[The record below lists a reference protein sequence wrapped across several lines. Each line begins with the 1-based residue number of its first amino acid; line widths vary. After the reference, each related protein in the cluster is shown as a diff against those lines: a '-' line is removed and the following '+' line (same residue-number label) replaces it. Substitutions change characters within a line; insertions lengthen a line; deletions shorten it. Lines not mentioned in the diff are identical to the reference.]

1 VEERRIHPSGINGE
15 EAAWCDELRGKVHQK
30 AQLFIVKEER
40 EQVASSNHKSRAPLE
55 ALRWRPVQQI
65 NLEDLRGRDAFAGED
80 DRLRVAI
87 KADQAAITDVER
99 LKDSTSATAELNN
112 RAASCL
118 GERAPERTIILCTCV
133 EVTLVAE
140 ESTPRC

>member
-1 VEERRIHPSGINGE
+1 M
-15 EAAWCDELRGKVHQK
+15 
-30 AQLFIVKEER
+30 
-40 EQVASSNHKSRAPLE
+40 
-55 ALRWRPVQQI
+55 QQI

-99 LKDSTSATAELNN
+99 LKDSTSATAEFNN
-112 RAASCL
+112 GAASCL

-133 EVTLVAE
+133 EVTLVVE
-140 ESTPRC
+140 ESTPRR

>member
-1 VEERRIHPSGINGE
+1 
-15 EAAWCDELRGKVHQK
+15 LRGKVHQE

-65 NLEDLRGRDAFAGED
+65 NVKDLRGRDAFAGEG

-87 KADQAAITDVER
+87 EADQAAITDVER
-99 LKDSTSATAELNN
+99 IKDPTSATSELNDG
-112 RAASCL
+112 AASCL
-118 GERAPERTIILCTCV
+118 GERAPERTIILCACV
-133 EVTLVAE
+133 EVTLVVE
-140 ESTPRC
+140 EPTPRR